1 MPRESRKE
9 GDNMAENPYNDG
21 RLTNKGTQ
29 AIPAVNKRP
38 STPASQK
45 KRGND
50 LRAGKGKK

>member
-1 MPRESRKE
+1 M
-9 GDNMAENPYNDG
+9 ENPYNNG
-21 RLTNKGTQ
+21 KITNKGTQ
-29 AIPAVNKRP
+29 VIPAAHSRP